1 MFGDL
6 SDCMGMD
13 DVSVIITSDAEDCS
27 IDISC
32 CGSRTDACVRS
43 RTDAFAWSKEMR
55 VKYITDSC
63 TNDSTDPSGS
73 TSRDVLHGTTKD
85 AVDAMLIIDVTDG
98 SVIITPDAEDC
109 SIDISCCGSRTDAC
123 VRSRTDAFAWSK
135 EMRVKSITDS
145 CTNDSTAPSGEL
157 SKEASTSTSTFSTL
171 VSWLSIT
178 NSFIGST
185 SRDVLH
191 GTTKDAVDAMLII
204 DLTDG
209 ESIVVLDGTENR
221 EVSFPIVVSEC
232 SKIRQKSSNSVK

>member
-145 CTNDSTAPSGEL
+145 CTNDSTAPSG
-157 SKEASTSTSTFSTL
+157 
-171 VSWLSIT
+171 
-178 NSFIGST
+178 ST